1 MREEIKEEIK
11 EALENK
17 SEATQTYF
25 WSFVALVEEYVARM
39 NANNRDL
46 ELCFSETSKCLRGRG
61 LYFLHSLLPCSV
73 FLPQFSPLY
82 PRSSVRA
89 LPSSWR
95 TWRYATKCASFSVSG
110 ESVRN

>member
-17 SEATQTYF
+17 SEATQAYF

-46 ELCFSETSKCLRGRG
+46 ELFYKLQNELSEKTEALYAAYVKEREDQGLPPEVGRA
-61 LYFLHSLLPCSV
+61 FC
-73 FLPQFSPLY
+73 
-82 PRSSVRA
+82 
-89 LPSSWR
+89 
-95 TWRYATKCASFSVSG
+95 
-110 ESVRN
+110 

>member
-1 MREEIKEEIK
+1 MREEIK

-46 ELCFSETSKCLRGRG
+46 ELFYKLQNELSEKTEALYAAYVKEREDQGLPPEVGRA
-61 LYFLHSLLPCSV
+61 FC
-73 FLPQFSPLY
+73 
-82 PRSSVRA
+82 
-89 LPSSWR
+89 
-95 TWRYATKCASFSVSG
+95 
-110 ESVRN
+110 